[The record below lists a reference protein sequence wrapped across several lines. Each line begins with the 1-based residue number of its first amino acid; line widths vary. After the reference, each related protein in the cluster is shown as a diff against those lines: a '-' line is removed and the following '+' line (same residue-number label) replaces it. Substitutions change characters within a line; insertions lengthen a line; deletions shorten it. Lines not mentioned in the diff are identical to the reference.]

1 MDSYSIRFRVSRFFK
16 KSLLFLRA
24 HLFYKSRGVDNI
36 YLCTIQ
42 KSGSQWLRK
51 LLSDELVTKKTN
63 LKLYPAHRYEYNEF
77 VDSFPRGVTVQGLYL
92 SYEQY
97 LEISKPPKFKTIY
110 LIRDPRDIVVSWY
123 YSMRDSHGLIGH
135 VRRHREALSKLNQE
149 DGINY
154 CIDALAV
161 KFSYL
166 RSWFAAEDKSNVLM
180 LRLES
185 VESDPLGSVKTVFDF
200 LGVSISHDSIHE
212 LSSRY
217 SRASM
222 RKSDIELRGGGNI
235 SHYRENKSDHRHVFT
250 QKNMFRFNS
259 VNGNLLEIT
268 GYEVK
273 S

>member
-166 RSWFAAEDKSNVLM
+166 RSWFAAEDISNVLIV
-180 LRLES
+180 RLEDIEAKPL
-185 VESDPLGSVKTVFDF
+185 ESLTTLLEF
-200 LGVSISHDSIHE
+200 LGVSFNDKEITE
-212 LSSRY
+212 LSQKY
-217 SRASM
+217 SKASL
-222 RKSDIELRGGGNI
+222 RHQDLLKRGGGFI
-235 SHYRENKSDHRHVFT
+235 SHYREKKSDYNAVFT
-250 QKNMFRFNS
+250 SSNLRKFKDI
-259 VNGNLLEIT
+259 NGNLLEVT
-268 GYEVK
+268 GYGEK
-273 S
+273 